1 MYVGIFVKE
10 VVVPQYTIKGILT
23 ITRFARLPEK
33 LIAFPVGQCYGEEE
47 GDSGPRRGEEDPIK
61 LSPGIEGM
69 KLSFF
74 RI

>member
-1 MYVGIFVKE
+1 MWVFFGKE
-10 VVVPQYTIKGILT
+10 IVVPQCTVKVILT

-47 GDSGPRRGEEDPIK
+47 DEEGPIK

-69 KLSFF
+69 ILSFF